1 MKINLSSSGYFQE
14 YRMMY
19 YYAVQD
25 NMLLSLWSVD
35 HSMAELKA
43 CGSEEPVDFWHK
55 CDTPNCA
62 GEFYYMYLP

>member
-1 MKINLSSSGYFQE
+1 
-14 YRMMY
+14 MMY